1 MQPSCPAEGTKPPE
15 RIKRIHY
22 LRGENIVPSHKVL
35 VVDDELA
42 NVRLLKRVLGD
53 EYETLTSLSGD
64 EALGILAEHDI
75 ALIITDQRMP
85 GISGVQLLEQ
95 SLAVRPDA
103 IKILLTGYTDVQAL
117 IDAIN
122 AGHVYKYI
130 PKPWDADELKLTVRR
145 ALEAYDLKRNND
157 RLIVDLRQ
165 ALAQLEE
172 LSTGAI
178 RALADALDA
187 KCDYTSGHSL
197 RVSRF
202 AVIIGKAVGL
212 DDDHLK
218 DIELAGILHDI
229 GKIGVP
235 ESILWKPARLTPEE
249 QKIMSLHPV
258 TSAQIIGELKGL
270 KRTREYVLHHHE
282 YLDGSGYPDGLKG
295 EDIPIGARIILV
307 ADAYDAMTTD
317 RPYRKAI
324 GHQSALAEL
333 RKQAGTQFD
342 PQMVEALIS
351 VIGEEREL
359 LIEHVPQSFLGLSL
373 PSIDPEQTGTQYLA
387 EAERRARLEAASQNQ
402 K

>member
-1 MQPSCPAEGTKPPE
+1 M
-15 RIKRIHY
+15 
-22 LRGENIVPSHKVL
+22 PSHKIL
-35 VVDDELA
+35 VVDDEVA

-53 EYETLTSLSGD
+53 EYEALTATGGE
-64 EALGILAEHDI
+64 EALGILKEHDI

-85 GISGVQLLEQ
+85 GVTGVQLLER
-95 SLAVRPDA
+95 SLEISPDS

-202 AVIIGKAVGL
+202 AVLIGKALGL
-212 DDDHLK
+212 DDEHLK

-249 QKIMSLHPV
+249 QKIMSQHPV
-258 TSAQIIGELKGL
+258 TSAQIIGELRGL
-270 KRTREYVLHHHE
+270 TRTREYVLHHHE
-282 YLDGSGYPDGLKG
+282 YLDGSGYPDGMKG

-324 GHQSALAEL
+324 GHHNALVEL

-342 PQMVEALIS
+342 PKMVEALIS

-359 LIEHVPQSFLGLSL
+359 LTEDIPSSFLGLSL
-373 PSIDPEQTGTQYLA
+373 PSIDPAQTGTQYLA